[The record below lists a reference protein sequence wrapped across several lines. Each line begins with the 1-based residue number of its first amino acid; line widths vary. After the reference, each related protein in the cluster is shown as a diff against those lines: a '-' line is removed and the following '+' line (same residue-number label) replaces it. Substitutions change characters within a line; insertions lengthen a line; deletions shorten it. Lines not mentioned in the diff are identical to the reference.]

1 MTDVHATDRASLL
14 PSNATWF
21 ERTMEQVLAANL
33 TRLEAAADALAT
45 LWNPWTCPA
54 EYLPWLAFE
63 LGVPYWRTDW
73 PEGFKRALI
82 AEAPAINARRGFVD
96 GIERGLAA
104 IGLTMEIT
112 LWHEMDPPGQPGTFR
127 AVLWANNNRAL
138 TPDAITDGIAM
149 VAATKRQSQHS
160 DIRVGAA
167 LASDMRLAAAAA
179 AVRTIAARATCPQ
192 GLPLR
197 VGQASGA
204 DTCRLSEIRATAPM
218 GLRLGTA
225 AANGADACHL
235 FDARMTA
242 A

>member
-1 MTDVHATDRASLL
+1 MTDVHANDRPSLL

-21 ERTMEQVLAANL
+21 ERTMEQVLAATL

-54 EYLPWLAFE
+54 DYLPWLAFE
-63 LGVPYWRTDW
+63 LGVPYWRTEW

-104 IGLTMEIT
+104 IGLTMDIT

-138 TPDAITDGIAM
+138 TPDAVADGIAM
-149 VAATKRQSQHS
+149 VVATKRQSQHP
-160 DIRVGAA
+160 DIQIGAA
-167 LASDMRLAAAAA
+167 LDGVMGMAAVATPRQTLTASTPATLRDAAAAGLGFAGGTHA
-179 AVRTIAARATCPQ
+179 APRFRAITKAA
-192 GLPLR
+192 
-197 VGQASGA
+197 
-204 DTCRLSEIRATAPM
+204 
-218 GLRLGTA
+218 
-225 AANGADACHL
+225 
-235 FDARMTA
+235 
-242 A
+242 